1 MVSDVQGVGVE
12 RRFMGL
18 ARASEKV
25 VIRWMT
31 VVTEGRK
38 AVCCDCGNGL

>member
-1 MVSDVQGVGVE
+1 MVSDVQGE

-18 ARASEKV
+18 ARASEKKG

-31 VVTEGRK
+31 GVTEGRN
-38 AVCCDCGNGL
+38 AVCCECGNGL